1 MNVGYHRLA
10 CYAWQCC
17 CSLVNQSLVGQCSLT
32 SWLCDVMVNQSQSGS
47 GYRTSR
53 MSSET
58 QFFMSVYLTVVSV
71 VIAVTDDVDVVLLSR
86 VA

>member
-1 MNVGYHRLA
+1 
-10 CYAWQCC
+10 
-17 CSLVNQSLVGQCSLT
+17 
-32 SWLCDVMVNQSQSGS
+32 
-47 GYRTSR
+47 

-58 QFFMSVYLTVVSV
+58 QFFMSLYLTVVSV